1 MTTSDDP
8 HPYVS
13 RAGDKLAHAL
23 NEFRIDTTGMV
34 CADLGCSTGGFTEC
48 LLRTGAKKVF
58 AVDRGYGVL
67 HYKIRNDPRVVV
79 LERTDARSVH
89 LPEQVNLITIDCGW
103 TRQSLVLPSANRL
116 LAEHGRIISLI
127 KPQYEAEPAMLKGGI
142 LPDDLVD
149 CVLATVRSVLPSLG
163 LQLLTET
170 TSPIRGQGGNMEV
183 LWLLIPA

>member
-1 MTTSDDP
+1 MTTFDDS

-23 NEFRIDTTGMV
+23 TEFHIDLIGMV

-48 LLRTGAKKVF
+48 LLRAGAKKVF

-67 HYKIRNDPRVVV
+67 HYKIRNDPRIVV
-79 LERTDARSVH
+79 LERTDARTVH

-103 TRQSLVLPSANRL
+103 TRQSLVLPSAKRL
-116 LAEHGRIISLI
+116 LAENGRIISLI
-127 KPQYEAEPAMLKGGI
+127 KPHYEAEPVMLKGGI
-142 LPDDLVD
+142 LPDDLVEN
-149 CVLATVRSVLPSLG
+149 VLATVRSILPSVG
-163 LQLLTET
+163 LQLLAET

-183 LWLLIPA
+183 LWLLVSA